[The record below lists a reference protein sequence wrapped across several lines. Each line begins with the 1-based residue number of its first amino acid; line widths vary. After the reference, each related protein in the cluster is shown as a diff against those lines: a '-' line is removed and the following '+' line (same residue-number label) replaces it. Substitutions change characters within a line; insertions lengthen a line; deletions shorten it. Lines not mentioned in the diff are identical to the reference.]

1 MEIKIENLEKLV
13 EDADQILLTPE
24 AEQVLVQLLDIQ
36 EQVETAIDEAK
47 KRLETAALAKNPNF
61 KSIQADKIKVFYR
74 SYGSRY
80 KIDESL
86 LQYIPQE
93 LYTTKTVYSANE
105 KAIEEYTAKKGMP
118 QGIIEPERPKQ
129 LSFSKKKSKE

>member
-13 EDADQILLTPE
+13 ADADQILLTPE
-24 AEQVLVQLLDIQ
+24 AESVLLQLLDIQ
-36 EQVETAIDEAK
+36 EQVEAAIDEAK
-47 KRLETAALAKNPNF
+47 KKLEVSALAKNPNF
-61 KSIQADKIKVFYR
+61 KSIQADKVKVFYR

-86 LQYIPQE
+86 LQYIPKD

-105 KAIEEYTAKKGMP
+105 KEIEEYTVKNGFP
-118 QGIIEPERPKQ
+118 QGVIEPERPKQ
-129 LSFSKKKSKE
+129 MSFSKKKAKE